1 MFNSPY
7 CSDYIHWVIA
17 LDRSGSMNLGTPNS
31 RWEEL
36 TDLVNGDGG
45 DPGLLDIMG
54 GDVHSTYMFNHAA
67 IPFPAVDGG
76 PFEHE
81 PVPASLP
88 LDSQTPGGGTSFH
101 AALMKAA
108 MIMDDYLWDHTC
120 FYLITDGESSFSQPA
135 VDAFNDAKAKIKQ
148 NCKFCARCY
157 FIQEN
162 EDKEIPDNF
171 ARICKSIGA
180 PIITSTVNEFKTDF
194 LQDAEASAVAFRAS
208 ISGTIA
214 STPNIRGSK

>member
-1 MFNSPY
+1 
-7 CSDYIHWVIA
+7 
-17 LDRSGSMNLGTPNS
+17 MNLGTPNS

-120 FYLITDGESSFSQPA
+120 FYLITDG
-135 VDAFNDAKAKIKQ
+135 KA
-148 NCKFCARCY
+148 NY
-157 FIQEN
+157 
-162 EDKEIPDNF
+162 
-171 ARICKSIGA
+171 S
-180 PIITSTVNEFKTDF
+180 
-194 LQDAEASAVAFRAS
+194 
-208 ISGTIA
+208 
-214 STPNIRGSK
+214 